1 MAQIIVSNDIDA
13 FLRTAN
19 DAAARTELG
28 LGDAAT
34 KNTGTTAGTV
44 CAGDDARLSNSR
56 TPTAHAATHASGG
69 SDPITLSTA
78 QLSGTVA
85 IANGG
90 TGQNTANA
98 ALNALLPSQA
108 SQSGKVL
115 STNGTNAEWVAAG
128 GGGGGVTSFS
138 TGTTGL
144 TPSAASTGAVTLAGI
159 LEISNGGTGAS
170 SSLNA
175 CNNLLPTQNGN
186 PGKFLSTDGTNVS
199 WATPSGS
206 GYTPPQ
212 IQVLPLGTSYINI
225 PANAVLLDVWL
236 IGGGGGGAA
245 GVSANGLDNKAWG
258 GGGGAGGSVSRATY
272 RVSDFATIGI
282 TQLFFRIGQRGLGGQ
297 AGVGSENGENGESSY
312 VSLAGTIVPED
323 DAFLKAGGGSGGI
336 ANNSSGSGGTGGQFT
351 LGNALGTKGGRG
363 ACPSLPTENAV
374 NQFNQDSPILSLGAT
389 GGGGGGGYDDVSIV
403 YYNGGNGGTLCS
415 ASAITIAGYP
425 GIGAT
430 TEGDSGAN
438 GFGPQII
445 GFVGAG
451 GGGGAYAKTANAGVG
466 GVGGAGGFPGGG
478 GGGGG
483 GGFTTGG
490 NGGGG
495 ADGSGFIV
503 WYF

>member
-78 QLSGTVA
+78 QLSGTVSV
-85 IANGG
+85 ANGG
-90 TGQNTANA
+90 TGQTTANA

-115 STNGTNAEWVAAG
+115 STNGTNTEWVAAG

-138 TGTTGL
+138 AGTTGL
-144 TPSAASTGAVTLAGI
+144 IPLTASTGAVTLSGTLA
-159 LEISNGGTGAS
+159 ISSGGTGAIS
-170 SSLNA
+170 SSSA
-175 CNNLLPTQNGN
+175 CNNLLPAQNGN

-199 WATPSGS
+199 WQTPAGS

-212 IQVLPLGTSYINI
+212 IQVLSLGGNLITI

-245 GVSANGLDNKAWG
+245 GVSANGADNKAWG

-282 TQLFFRIGQRGLGGQ
+282 TELYFRIGQRGLGGQ

-312 VSLAGTIVPED
+312 LAPSGTIAPED
-323 DAFLKAGGGSGGI
+323 NAFLKAGGGGGGI

-415 ASAITIAGYP
+415 SSATTIAGSS
-425 GIGAT
+425 GLGAT
-430 TEGDSGAN
+430 TEGGAGTSGS
-438 GFGPQII
+438 GPQTI

-466 GVGGAGGFPGGG
+466 GAGGAGSFPGGG

-490 NGGGG
+490 NGGSG
-495 ADGSGFIV
+495 ADGAGFIV